1 MGKSPI
7 RPRSQNSR
15 FQKRVSLGIAVWC
28 DCWSLS
34 GGENRRLPILDMSGK
49 FAEVLPGNGV
59 TGVIGVEI
67 DAVK

>member
-1 MGKSPI
+1 VWKGPI
-7 RPRSQNSR
+7 RPRSQNSKI
-15 FQKRVSLGIAVWC
+15 QKRVPLGIAVWC

-34 GGENRRLPILDMSGK
+34 GGENRRLPILNRSGK

-59 TGVIGVEI
+59 TVAIGVEI